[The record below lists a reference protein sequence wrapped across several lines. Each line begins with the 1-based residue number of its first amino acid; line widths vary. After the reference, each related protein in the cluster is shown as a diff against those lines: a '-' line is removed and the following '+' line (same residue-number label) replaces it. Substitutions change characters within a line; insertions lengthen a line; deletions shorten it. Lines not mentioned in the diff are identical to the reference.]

1 MQQTSRDEPLPFFV
15 RWRFAG
21 AEASIE
27 LGGECDASSLDRLN
41 AAFEEVL
48 AAGSRRVVV
57 DLTDV
62 TFVDSLTLG
71 AFTAA
76 AKRVRGAGGSFVISG
91 VTATEVRRVFEI
103 TGLDT
108 YLLADAS
115 DPT

>member
-1 MQQTSRDEPLPFFV
+1 MEPTSRDEPLPFFV
-15 RWRFAG
+15 RWRLAG

-41 AAFEEVL
+41 AAFEEVI
-48 AAGSRRVVV
+48 AASPRRVIV

-71 AFTAA
+71 ALTAA
-76 AKRVRGAGGSFVISG
+76 AKRVRGAGGSFEVTG

-103 TGLDT
+103 TGLDR
-108 YLLADAS
+108 YLFQV
-115 DPT
+115 P